1 MPQAIQNLRNW
12 YSIYCYLF
20 LITISSCSEK
30 TQTEQAIQVAKFTQ
44 MLDAA
49 ASEDPNEAIGI
60 AESACL
66 LIDANEWPQT
76 LKIPFLYYVGEQK
89 LKSGTYTEALESL
102 KAIATI
108 ADKEKKEIEAAISY
122 GLLGN
127 LFFEI
132 NQPDS
137 AYVYLNLADSLF
149 AIIPDKVDDSNIHLP
164 IGELLIERKAFSL
177 AISPIDLAIS
187 AFEENKDSSNLI
199 TALSAKALIY
209 ASLQDLDQ
217 ATYFIGLAEKI
228 LSSTKLNDAWRAY
241 IRMGEYY
248 GFLNDPRA
256 SYYLEK
262 GLQIST
268 VQEKKPVLSKINYL
282 LGHHYLKRQQLD
294 SAYLYLKESIDLL
307 EESPSPYLSGKVLTH
322 LADWALQTG
331 QPERSED
338 WLKEAQSMLNQTSN
352 LESQIDLLKIKA
364 ALLGAK
370 RKGKEQ
376 NEVLSDLDS
385 LKIIAE
391 SKLLDNTFELLQ
403 KARDQEKLSLE
414 NRLEAGKL
422 SKKKEKITLG
432 FIILTL
438 VIAGGSIIIVFLGKL
453 SKSQKEKLSTQEVLL
468 KKYKE
473 ELKNK
478 DKPEIYQASEK
489 GNSLEKELNRL
500 FVEEKIFLEP
510 DLKVEKVTE
519 ILETNYVTIKELLKE
534 KYNSNFTQYV
544 NQFRVQ
550 YAKERLADE
559 QFEHFTIEGVAN
571 LSGFGTKQN
580 FYRAFQQITGVSPSE
595 YRNFMLNREQ

>member
-1 MPQAIQNLRNW
+1 MPQAIQNLP
-12 YSIYCYLF
+12 IYCYLF
-20 LITISSCSEK
+20 LITISACTGK
-30 TQTEQAIQVAKFTQ
+30 AQTEQAEQVAKFSQ

-49 ASEDPNEAIGI
+49 ASEDPTEAINI

-164 IGELLIERKAFSL
+164 LGELLIERKAFSL

-352 LESQIDLLKIKA
+352 PESQIDLLKIKA

-432 FIILTL
+432 FIILIL